1 MIYLLYIIITL
12 LVAIVYS
19 IQTRIWQAE
28 TYHLENKYPLG
39 KNKSMDNA
47 LLERNHRMGNM
58 IWSQLVWV
66 FFISAIISAVIFGI
80 LFVLQSFEI
89 INFINL

>member
-28 TYHLENKYPLG
+28 TYHLENKYSPG
-39 KNKSMDNA
+39 KNKNIDNI
-47 LLERNHRMGNM
+47 LQERNQKMGNM
-58 IWSQLVWV
+58 LWSQLVWV

-80 LFVLQSFEI
+80 LFVLQSFDI
-89 INFINL
+89 INFLD

>member
-28 TYHLENKYPLG
+28 TYHLENKYLPG
-39 KNKSMDNA
+39 KNKNIDNI
-47 LLERNHRMGNM
+47 LQERNQKMGNM
-58 IWSQLVWV
+58 LWSQLVWV

-80 LFVLQSFEI
+80 LFVLQSFDI
-89 INFINL
+89 INFLD

>member
-1 MIYLLYIIITL
+1 MVYLLYLIITL

-28 TYHLENKYPLG
+28 TYHLENKYPPG
-39 KNKSMDNA
+39 KNKNIEDI
-47 LLERNHRMGNM
+47 LQERNQKMGNM

-66 FFISAIISAVIFGI
+66 FFISAIISAVSFGI